1 MLKHQK
7 GHIYFGPE
15 IAKAKDM
22 SKNATFVAN
31 KHGFGGTFW
40 PLRLSRKY
48 RLLSRLMGPGITDR
62 AR

>member
-7 GHIYFGPE
+7 GHIYFGLE

-40 PLRLSRKY
+40 PLRLSRE
-48 RLLSRLMGPGITDR
+48 
-62 AR
+62 